1 MISFDLPRRSPL
13 PAGGTGV
20 DRSRGEASPARIA
33 LDARTRQLAID
44 GKPVRIGA
52 RAFDI
57 LHMLVEHRDRVVL
70 KSELLE
76 RVWPGVFV
84 EENNLQVHVSALRKV
99 LGRNAVATVPGRGY
113 RFTAVAQAVDV
124 ASAAREPVAHSSADQ
139 VSIAV
144 LPFATTGTGAGER
157 DFAEGLGEGIVTG
170 LSRWRSLAVLSR
182 GAAARFEGQAAN
194 ALTIGRELGVCY
206 LVDGSVR
213 SRGGQVRVSAQLID
227 VDSETQLWGE
237 RFDRPLADGLAAQDE
252 IVQAIVG
259 RVVGRLHASGAERVR
274 RMPAEG
280 LDAYELTLRG
290 NALRWDDAAGR
301 GEARQAFE
309 QAIGIDPGYALPRS
323 LLAAL
328 LVRDWESGEPGARQ
342 LLDRAFELAQRAV
355 ELADDDSTCHSILG
369 GVAWERGAYDLA
381 LHHADLGVRLN
392 PANQW
397 NRADLGA
404 LLAYAGRAEEGRA
417 LLQDARCADPYFGPP
432 WYWRGL
438 GVAAFVLRRYDDAL
452 ADFERGAADRSLRA
466 SAMMAACCAM
476 LGFGTRARECID
488 RCKAVQ
494 PAASV
499 SLLVERTPF
508 RLADDMRHFADA
520 LRAAGMP
527 E

>member
-1 MISFDLPRRSPL
+1 MIPFDFPQPSPL
-13 PAGGTGV
+13 AAGGAGT
-20 DRSRGEASPARIA
+20 DRSRGDVSPVRIE
-33 LDARTRQLAID
+33 LDPGTRRLEID
-44 GKPVRIGA
+44 GRPARIGA

-57 LHMLVEHRDRVVL
+57 LQMLVEHRDRVVA

-76 RVWPGVFV
+76 RVWPGLFV

-99 LGRNAVATVPGRGY
+99 LGRDAVTTVPGRGY
-113 RFTAVAQAVDV
+113 RFTARADAVD
-124 ASAAREPVAHSSADQ
+124 APATRQPVAHSSTDQ

-144 LPFATTGTGAGER
+144 LPFATTGTGAGED
-157 DFAEGLGEGIVTG
+157 DFAEGLGEGIATG

-182 GAAARFEGQAAN
+182 GSAARFKGQSAN
-194 ALTIGRELGVCY
+194 AQAIGRELDVCY

-213 SRGGQVRVSAQLID
+213 SSGGHVRVSAQLID
-227 VDSETQLWGE
+227 VDTETQLWGE
-237 RFDRPLADGLAAQDE
+237 RFDRLLEGGLAAQDE

-259 RVVGRLHASGAERVR
+259 RLVGRLHASGAERAR
-274 RMPAEG
+274 RKPVAG
-280 LDAYELTLRG
+280 LDAYQLTLRG
-290 NALRWDDAAGR
+290 NALRWDDDAGR
-301 GEARQAFE
+301 EEAKRAFE
-309 QAIGIDPGYALPRS
+309 QAIDIDPGYALPHS

-328 LVRDWESGEPGARQ
+328 LVRDWESGEPGARER
-342 LLDRAFELAQRAV
+342 LDRAFDLAQRAV
-355 ELADDDSTCHSILG
+355 ELGDDDSTCHAILG
-369 GVAWERGAYDLA
+369 GVAWERRAFDLA
-381 LHHADLGVRLN
+381 LHHAELGVRLN

-397 NRADLGA
+397 NRADLGT

-417 LLQDARCADPYFGPP
+417 LLLDARSADPYFGPP

-452 ADFERGAADRSLRA
+452 ADFERGAAERSLRA

-476 LGFGTRARECID
+476 LGLRARAEECLD
-488 RCKAVQ
+488 RCKALQ

-508 RLADDMRHFADA
+508 RVADDVRHFAHA